1 METAVDRLC
10 SFLFSYETFSDF
22 EFYYP
27 KNMQSTDPSAFASA
41 VKDKMEKKLAILS
54 KYEYK
59 GLAKVQGMSGVKTR
73 VIIL

>member
-1 METAVDRLC
+1 MDRLC

-27 KNMQSTDPSAFASA
+27 KSMLFTDPTTLAATI
-41 VKDKMEKKLAILS
+41 KDKMEKKLAVLQ